1 MSALPFMPV
10 IIATAIACTV
20 PAFAQAIDIPGANNR
35 PQLFYEPPVL
45 SYQPPKLVFEP
56 PQVRQPVI
64 GRDCDPSQR
73 DRTRPCVKEA
83 PKRAQSREEGRGSVR
98 QPGR

>member
-1 MSALPFMPV
+1 MRALPFIP
-10 IIATAIACTV
+10 IITATVFASAF
-20 PAFAQAIDIPGANNR
+20 PALAQKIDIPGANNR

-45 SYQPPKLVFEP
+45 SYRPPKLVLEP

-64 GRDCDPSQR
+64 AEDCAPSQI
-73 DRTRPCVKEA
+73 DKTRRCVGEA
-83 PKRAQSREEGRGSVR
+83 PKQAESREQGRGSVR